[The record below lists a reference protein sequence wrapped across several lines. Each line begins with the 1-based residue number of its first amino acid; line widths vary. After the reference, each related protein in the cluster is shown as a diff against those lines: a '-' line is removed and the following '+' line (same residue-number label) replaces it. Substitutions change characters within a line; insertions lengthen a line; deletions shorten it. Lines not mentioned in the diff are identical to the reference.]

1 MRYLGNKSAQTAQQV
16 LNRLN
21 EAERSQ
27 RWLAEQ
33 TGINIATL
41 NRRILGKSDFTLVEL
56 EHIANALDMA
66 LSDLIFSNEV
76 NA

>member
-56 EHIANALDMA
+56 ELIARALDVA
-66 LSDLIFSNEV
+66 LSDLIFSKGI
-76 NA
+76 AA